1 MMMYLPKSRGGK
13 NVFLIFKLSTMDLSR
28 RVFAIQYVI
37 MYASFESRVYLMSLM
52 RCTISLLF
60 HGLWVYFVKTGQS
73 ARNPTPCSVVVV
85 CSTFSVQIH
94 IWVLKLHF
102 STQNYVIPLLTKCSI
117 SFLSPLNRF
126 CLCCFVWEQKKI

>member
-1 MMMYLPKSRGGK
+1 MMYLPKSRGGK

-28 RVFAIQYVI
+28 RVFAIQYVT
-37 MYASFESRVYLMSLM
+37 MYASFESKVYLMSLM

-60 HGLWVYFVKTGQS
+60 HGLWVYFVATGQS
-73 ARNPTPCSVVVV
+73 ARNPTLCSVAVVV

-102 STQNYVIPLLTKCSI
+102 STQN
-117 SFLSPLNRF
+117 
-126 CLCCFVWEQKKI
+126 